1 MNSTLLLAV
10 GLAAGF
16 NGTRPLEF
24 NYLTTVAKS
33 FDGVRP
39 AAPLPSPLPFMDRL
53 VAAGLL
59 PARSAPAAGSRT
71 AVVMAALD
79 VLTRKVEQQSD
90 PNALRLAF
98 AAYYN
103 FKEAHRDKVRNPYL
117 YFVDFGLDS
126 HTPRGYVFDMETLSL
141 VDGPFTVAHG
151 RGSVGDDDSG
161 MPTWFSNRPGSNA
174 TSLGLYLTQETY
186 AFRGTSDGAPYR
198 SVGLR
203 LTGVSGRFNSAA
215 RSRGIVVHGA
225 PYVTP
230 DKAGRSEGCP
240 AMEPDRAEWLIPRI
254 SNGGLVFLFSPLDS
268 QWIREEA
275 RVLDDRSQGTLAG
288 LIG

>member
-1 MNSTLLLAV
+1 MCDQALGLSKAECLAPFEQV
-10 GLAAGF
+10 TERNTSAG
-16 NGTRPLEF
+16 P
-24 NYLTTVAKS
+24 
-33 FDGVRP
+33 
-39 AAPLPSPLPFMDRL
+39 
-53 VAAGLL
+53 
-59 PARSAPAAGSRT
+59 
-71 AVVMAALD
+71 
-79 VLTRKVEQQSD
+79 
-90 PNALRLAF
+90 LRLNGQVQEPTIPFCCGCDRTRRRLIKRLERSHLQHDPVSLDGALPGSHHLPVQH
-98 AAYYN
+98 
-103 FKEAHRDKVRNPYL
+103 HRRAQHSTSGSSL
-117 YFVDFGLDS
+117 L
-126 HTPRGYVFDMETLSL
+126 RICYVFDMESLSL

-225 PYVTP
+225 PSVTTE
-230 DKAGRSEGCP
+230 KAGRSEGCP

>member
-16 NGTRPLEF
+16 NSARPLEF
-24 NYLTTVAKS
+24 DYLKTVANRL
-33 FDGVRP
+33 DVVRHGE
-39 AAPLPSPLPFMDRL
+39 PLPSPLPFMERL

-71 AVVMAALD
+71 SLVTTALD
-79 VLTRKVEQQSD
+79 VLTRKVEYLSD
-90 PNALRLAF
+90 PSALRLAF

-151 RGSVGDDDSG
+151 RGSVSPSDDV
-161 MPTWFSNRPGSNA
+161 PTWFSNRNGSNA

-186 AFRGTSDGAPYR
+186 DFRGTSNGAPY
-198 SVGLR
+198 SSIGLR
-203 LTGVSGRFNSAA
+203 VTGVSGRFNSAA

-230 DKAGRSEGCP
+230 YKAGRSEGCP

-254 SNGGLVFLFSPLDS
+254 SNGGLMFLFSPHDS
-268 QWIREEA
+268 QWIREES

-288 LIG
+288 LIGG